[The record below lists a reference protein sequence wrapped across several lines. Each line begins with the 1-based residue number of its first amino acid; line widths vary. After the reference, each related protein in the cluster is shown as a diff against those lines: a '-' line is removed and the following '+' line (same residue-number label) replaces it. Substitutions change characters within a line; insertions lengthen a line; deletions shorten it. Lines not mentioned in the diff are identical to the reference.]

1 MATHSAH
8 TSSLESDCD
17 GLGALLRNAR
27 IGLGLTLEQISK
39 ETKIPRRHLEAL
51 EHGNVAEVPG
61 EFYRRAEIRTY
72 ARAVRLD
79 QNIALAELERVV
91 GPPVASGKIGKRSL
105 PQEPK
110 RFRRR
115 VLIAIAVI
123 GAAALFG
130 RPVREQEIAV
140 DNRVQIPQRTLL
152 GRVTPPSPPGGVPA
166 MTIAPTVPVSPA
178 PNDESAVTTDTSEAP
193 VSADSV
199 TELVV
204 TTDPAGAR
212 VTVNGIG
219 WGTTPVTI
227 RFLPAGQKRIRVTK
241 EGYASEERMMRLIDG
256 QPGMVDILLHTLPE
270 AGGPPGPL
278 R

>member
-8 TSSLESDCD
+8 TSLLESDCD
-17 GLGALLRNAR
+17 GLGAMLRNAR
-27 IGLGLTLEQISK
+27 VGLGLTLEQIAK

-51 EHGNVAEVPG
+51 EHGNVAAVPG

-79 QNIALAELERVV
+79 QNIALAELERVA
-91 GPPVASGKIGKRSL
+91 GPSVANGAIGKGSL

-115 VLIAIAVI
+115 VLVVIAVI
-123 GAAALFG
+123 GAAAVFG
-130 RPVREQEIAV
+130 RAVGKQEIAV
-140 DNRVQIPQRTLL
+140 DTRVHIPQRALL
-152 GRVTPPSPPGGVPA
+152 DRVTPPSPPGGAPA
-166 MTIAPTVPVSPA
+166 MTIAPTVPVSA
-178 PNDESAVTTDTSEAP
+178 ASNGESAVTTDTGEAP
-193 VSADSV
+193 GSADSV

-204 TTDPAGAR
+204 ITDPAGAR

-227 RFLPAGQKRIRVTK
+227 RYLPAGQKRIRVTK
-241 EGYASEERMMRLIDG
+241 EGYASEERLVRLIDG
-256 QPGMVDILLHTLPE
+256 QPGMVEIQLRSLPQ
-270 AGGPPGPL
+270 AGEPPGPL